1 MSARRLPRFVEV
13 LKLVF
18 YLALLF
24 VLNHTDNR
32 LKGKYDHEANSE
44 YRAKP
49 EEAGDDTGCAIVQ
62 PDTRHPS
69 APVRECK

>member
-18 YLALLF
+18 YLALFF

-32 LKGKYDHEANSE
+32 LKGKYDHEASSE
-44 YRAKP
+44 SRAKP
-49 EEAGDDTGCAIVQ
+49 EQASDRARCPSVPATTGQV
-62 PDTRHPS
+62 S